1 MTASFNE
8 QFGQHGAWRR
18 GFASQLQELR
28 EWLMA
33 QDLLDVSVQERLQ
46 RLEDQMRGD
55 KVMVAFVAEF
65 SRGKSE
71 LINAIFFAHYG
82 RRLMP
87 ASAGRTTMC
96 PAELGW
102 EADLMPSLRL
112 LPIDTR
118 ESPESLGQW
127 RVRSDSW
134 VQYPLDIGN
143 AQQIADTLVK
153 VAEVRKVSVDQARRL
168 GFWHDDDEADNPM
181 VDADGWVDVPMWRH
195 ALINMPHPLLKQGLV
210 ILDTPGLNAVGAE
223 PELTVN
229 LIPQAHAVVFV
240 LGADTGVTKSD
251 LAIWRDHVL
260 PAGAGKAGGD
270 DALAASR
277 LVVLNKVDTLWDS
290 LSSGAQVQAQLR
302 RQQQDSANLLGVS
315 VDKVLPVSAQ
325 KGLVAKVNR
334 NDVLLQ
340 ASGLPA
346 FEDLLAN
353 GIMGQ
358 RQKVL
363 QAAVHANVQQLQGQV
378 DRVINMRRRELDD
391 QLAELCG
398 LRGKN
403 ASVIASMRSRIEG
416 ENQEFDQSSTKV
428 QAMRTVH
435 MRMLKDI
442 FQLLS
447 SAALKKE
454 LLELKEALD
463 QRGLKLGVRKIYE
476 QTFERL
482 HAVAVKVLAQAEEMQ
497 NLMSTSFREL
507 NAEFSF
513 SLQVPPALM
522 LSDFTEDLR
531 SIEGSYTQYL
541 GLSSAFKLTSADFSQ
556 RLIKALALRL
566 RTVFEA
572 ASNDVE
578 MWSKSLTAPVDAQL
592 RERKRSYTRRL
603 EAVDRISGAA
613 TDLEERIAD
622 MENAQAHLGSLQRQ
636 LISASAQL
644 LVPLW
649 TERAQIAS
657 ASLDINLVA

>member
-1 MTASFNE
+1 MSASFNE
-8 QFGQHGAWRR
+8 QFGQYGAWRR
-18 GFASQLQELR
+18 GFATQLQELR

-33 QDLLDVSVQERLQ
+33 QDLLDASVQERLQ
-46 RLEDQMRGD
+46 RLEEQMRTD

-71 LINAIFFAHYG
+71 LINAVFFAHYG

-102 EADLMPSLRL
+102 EPELPPCLRL

-127 RVRSDSW
+127 RMRPDAW
-134 VQYPLDIGN
+134 VQQPLDIAD
-143 AQQIADTLVK
+143 AQQISDTLAK
-153 VAEVRKVSVDQARRL
+153 VAEVRKVSIDQARAW
-168 GFWHDDDEADNPM
+168 GFWHDDEAADNPM
-181 VDADGWVDVPMWRH
+181 VDADGWVEVPMWRH

-302 RQQQDSANLLGVS
+302 RQQQDSAQLLGVALER
-315 VDKVLPVSAQ
+315 VLPISAQ
-325 KGLVAKVNR
+325 KGLVAKVGR
-334 NDVLLQ
+334 NDSLLQ

-363 QAAVHANVQQLQGQV
+363 QAAVRTNVQQLQSQV
-378 DRVINMRRRELDD
+378 ERVINMRRGDLDD

-403 ASVIASMRSRIEG
+403 ATVIAGMRARIEA
-416 ENQEFDQSSTKV
+416 EHKEFDQSASRI
-428 QAMRTVH
+428 QAMRNIH
-435 MRMLKDI
+435 MRMLKEL
-442 FQLLS
+442 FLLLS
-447 SAALKKE
+447 SSTLKAE
-454 LLELKEALD
+454 LAELKEALD
-463 QRGLKLGVRKIYE
+463 QRGLKLGLRKVYE

-482 HAVAVKVLAQAEEMQ
+482 HAVAAKAQDQADEIQAM
-497 NLMSTSFREL
+497 MSSSFKEL
-507 NAEFSF
+507 NAEFGF
-513 SLQVPPALM
+513 SLQTPPQLV
-522 LSDFTEDLR
+522 LSELKDDLR

-541 GLSSAFKLTSADFSQ
+541 GLGSVIRLGSADFSQ

-572 ASNDVE
+572 ASNDVD

-613 TDLEERIAD
+613 TELEERIAD
-622 MENAQAHLGSLQRQ
+622 MENAQARLGMLQTQ

-644 LVPLW
+644 LDPIAA
-649 TERAQIAS
+649 ERPQAAS
-657 ASLDINLVA
+657 RPLDINLVA

>member
-8 QFGQHGAWRR
+8 QFGQYGVWRR
-18 GFASQLQELR
+18 SFATQLQELR
-28 EWLMA
+28 EWLMS
-33 QDLLDVSVQERLQ
+33 QDLLDSSVQERLQ
-46 RLEDQMRGD
+46 RLEEQMRSD
-55 KVMVAFVAEF
+55 KIMVAFVAEF

-96 PAELGW
+96 PAELAW
-102 EADLMPSLRL
+102 EPELQPCLRL

-127 RVRSDSW
+127 RIRTDAW
-134 VQYPLDIGN
+134 VLHPLDIAN
-143 AQQIADTLVK
+143 AQQIADTLAK
-153 VAEVRKVSVDQARRL
+153 VAEVRKVSIDQARAW
-168 GFWHDDDEADNPM
+168 GFWSDDDQADNPM
-181 VDADGWVDVPMWRH
+181 VDADGWVEVPMWRH

-270 DALAASR
+270 ELLAASR
-277 LVVLNKVDTLWDS
+277 LVVLNKIDTLWDS

-302 RQQQDSANLLGVS
+302 RQQQDSAQLLGVP
-315 VDKVLPVSAQ
+315 VERVLPVSAQ
-325 KGLVAKVNR
+325 KGLVAKVSCNES
-334 NDVLLQ
+334 LLQ

-363 QAAVHANVQQLQGQV
+363 QAAVRTNVQQLQLQV
-378 DRVINMRRRELDD
+378 ERVINMRRSDLDD

-403 ASVIASMRSRIEG
+403 ATVIASMRARIEA
-416 ENQEFDQSSTKV
+416 EHKEFDQSASRI
-428 QAMRTVH
+428 QAMRNIH
-435 MRMLKDI
+435 MRMLKEL

-447 SAALKKE
+447 SSTLKAE
-454 LLELKEALD
+454 LAELKLALD
-463 QRGLKLGVRKIYE
+463 QRGLKLGLRKVYE

-482 HAVAVKVLAQAEEMQ
+482 NAVSAKVQAQANEVQAM
-497 NLMSTSFREL
+497 MSAAFKDL
-507 NAEFSF
+507 NAEFGF
-513 SLQVPPALM
+513 SLQSPPPLV
-522 LSDFTEDLR
+522 LSEFTDDLR

-541 GLSSAFKLTSADFSQ
+541 GLSNTFKLSGADFSQ

-613 TDLEERIAD
+613 TDLEERITE
-622 MENAQAHLGSLQRQ
+622 MENAQARLGSLQTQ

-644 LVPLW
+644 LEPLRA
-649 TERAQIAS
+649 ERQQPAS
-657 ASLDINLVA
+657 MPLDINLVV